1 MSNNNMRIYSA
12 FERTPDTAKKAIMA
26 GRLKG
31 KTDINPMHRIKQLT
45 ERFGPCGIG
54 WYTDIIR
61 RELQEGPGGSLMCF
75 IDLNLYYR
83 EDGQGEW
90 SNPVFGTGG
99 NSLIAKES
107 NGLYANDEGWKMA
120 YTDALSIACKALGMC
135 ADVYYDK
142 DYGKYTQPG
151 FSGETQH
158 QGAPK
163 TPALSAQEAPKSKR
177 MAAPEQIKYIKE
189 NATPYM
195 YQKAEAAFG
204 ADLGRMTFA
213 QAEKMI
219 ARINGGAKNG

>member
-12 FERTPDTAKKAIMA
+12 FERTPDSARKHIAA

-61 RELQEGPGGSLMCF
+61 REVQEGPGGSLMCF

-177 MAAPEQIKYIKE
+177 MAAPGQLQFIRE
-189 NATPYM
+189 NASDEQYTALM
-195 YQKAEAAFG
+195 KAYG
-204 ADLGRMTFA
+204 ADLENLTYA
-213 QAEKMI
+213 TAAKAIEKI
-219 ARINGGAKNG
+219 QGGASNG